1 MLDVPAKP
9 KRGLILGLWLRS
21 PFEIGAVAAS
31 SGPLARAMAR
41 QVNPSRPGLV
51 VELGGGT
58 GAITEA
64 LLDRGVAPGRLVIL
78 ERHPRLHALLRQR
91 FPAATVIQGD
101 AAHLRQLL
109 AAHGLRGVRAVVSGL
124 PLLAMAEPQ
133 QRAIVNSAMDVLSP
147 GGRFVQFS
155 YGPACPVPQK
165 LRKQLGVRAR
175 SVANVLWNLPP
186 ARVWVLA
193 PSRSSAARSL
203 ATPLEAA

>member
-1 MLDVPAKP
+1 MPAKL

-31 SGPLARAMAR
+31 SAPLARAMAR

-64 LLDRGVAPGRLVIL
+64 LLDRGVAPSRLVIV
-78 ERHPRLHALLRQR
+78 ERHPRLHRLLQQR
-91 FPAATVIQGD
+91 FPAATVLQGD

-124 PLLAMAEPQ
+124 PLLAMGETQ
-133 QRAIVNSAMDVLSP
+133 QRAIVVASMGVLSP

-155 YGPACPVPQK
+155 YGPACPVPEK
-165 LRKQLGVRAR
+165 LRKELGVRAR
-175 SVANVLWNLPP
+175 SVANILLNLPP
-186 ARVWVLA
+186 ARVWVMA
-193 PSRSSAARSL
+193 SRSSAGRSL

>member
-1 MLDVPAKP
+1 MPAKT

-41 QVNPSRPGLV
+41 QVKPSRPGLV
-51 VELGGGT
+51 VELGAGT

-64 LLDRGVAPGRLVIL
+64 LLDAGIAPERLVIV
-78 ERHPRLHALLRQR
+78 ERHPRLHDLLQQR

-101 AAHLRQLL
+101 AAHLRELL
-109 AAHGLRGVRAVVSGL
+109 AARGLRGVRAVVSGL
-124 PLLAMAEPQ
+124 PLLAMGEAQ
-133 QRAIVNSAMDVLSP
+133 QKAIVGAAMQVLSP
-147 GGRFVQFS
+147 GGRLVQFS
-155 YGPACPVPQK
+155 YGPACPIPLK
-165 LRKQLGVRAR
+165 LRRELGVRAR

-186 ARVWVLA
+186 ARVWVVA
-193 PSRSSAARSL
+193 ASRSSNHRSL